1 MNHNIM
7 IQNANDP
14 LAIILMDYN
23 NYLESAVS
31 KNSLNNYKN
40 VSNIFQTMTED
51 NNTSDAAKHFLH
63 LLPKLLVKG
72 NEGIVIIERL
82 IGEIKNNDFKILTSD
97 NNKSYL
103 NKFFNFIR
111 NLTNKKKNQ
120 YKMQFGS
127 QLSFTPEEKEI
138 INRNE
143 VYKDKQL
150 EYKFRSRLRTQDRVS
165 GDKMWLP
172 LRYISKIYNRA
183 VKFNKIERNLF
194 NEWIEEITQNIY
206 VHYIK
211 DIKGNREEIVYSSDI
226 RDAKLSEIDALLLIK
241 DTKSGNKYEVL
252 INIKDKNSKV
262 TGPYPVVTPT
272 DKGNRKDYMKVKS
285 IRDIA
290 IDHVTPIDSILRE
303 KEDSLPM
310 LKMVSNSY
318 KDLQEK
324 DELDEDS
331 AIGELLVDNNFDL
344 EALRTDLDAIKG
356 TLRLMEADYNT
367 RKSNGETYIKVLKK
381 KEKYVGILD
390 EQICNG
396 DEEERDMCLYQKLE
410 ENGKTRICKSAD
422 FEEWK
427 EVKISRIKINL
438 I

>member
-1 MNHNIM
+1 M

-111 NLTNKKKNQ
+111 NLTNNKKNQ
-120 YKMQFGS
+120 YKMQFGE
-127 QLSFTPEEKEI
+127 LSFTREEEKI

-211 DIKGNREEIVYSSDI
+211 DIEGNREEIVNSSDI
-226 RDAKLSEIDALLLIK
+226 RDAKLSKIDALLLIK

-344 EALRTDLDAIKG
+344 EALRKDLDAIKG

-381 KEKYVGILD
+381 GKKYVGILD

-422 FEEWK
+422 FEGWD
-427 EVKISRIKINL
+427 EVDISRIKINL

>member
-111 NLTNKKKNQ
+111 NLTNNKKNQ
-120 YKMQFGS
+120 YKMQFGE
-127 QLSFTPEEKEI
+127 LSFTREEEKI

-211 DIKGNREEIVYSSDI
+211 DIEGNREEIVNSSDI
-226 RDAKLSEIDALLLIK
+226 RDAKLSKIDALLLIK

-344 EALRTDLDAIKG
+344 EALRKDLDAIKG

-381 KEKYVGILD
+381 GKKYVGILD

-396 DEEERDMCLYQKLE
+396 DEDERDMCLYQKLE
-410 ENGKTRICKSAD
+410 ENGITRICKSAD
-422 FEEWK
+422 FQEWDN
-427 EVKISRIKINL
+427 VDISRIKINL